1 MLSVGQQPTTTHVFL
16 NWESKNKSL
25 FFFLGGAEQLKNEP
39 TQMIVLEW
47 LFLTIVPCDAAEPWQ
62 LGFQDAATPM
72 MQGIMDL
79 HHDIFFFLILIL
91 VFVSRILVRALWH
104 FHYKKNPIPQRIVH
118 GTTIEI
124 LRTIFPSI
132 ILMFIAIPSFALLYS
147 MDEVVVD
154 PAITIK
160 AIGHQWY
167 RTYEYSDYN
176 SSDEQSL
183 TFDSYTI
190 PEDDLELGQSR
201 LLEVDNR
208 VVLPAKTHLRI
219 IVTPADVPHSWA
231 VPSSGVKCDAV
242 PGRLNQISISVQR
255 EGVYYGQC
263 SEICGTNHAFTPIVV
278 EAVPRKD
285 YGSRVVPDRSPMAAS
300 PMEPRLSPWD
310 LISGANR
317 EPSPF
322 CGSQM
327 EVAGPSNP
335 LGGSAPPLPIESGT
349 VPPANAVTFS
359 EAGPSQVAPPDPSF
373 LIPPEEVSQD
383 ALWGALES
391 TARSLMQSRAY
402 RATDRALERFY
413 YEQNELATLL
423 AGMLPQ
429 RGIVANAEDVRRAV
443 SALTDDIYENHE
455 GRPKRMRAL
464 KNSLINRPEGKAWRN
479 FIQHLRELGVSVNA
493 DDGPR

>member
-1 MLSVGQQPTTTHVFL
+1 MPKSTMSFLVGKPNRRFTISLSSCWG
-16 NWESKNKSL
+16 
-25 FFFLGGAEQLKNEP
+25 EQLKNKP
-39 TQMIVLEW
+39 SQMIVLEW
-47 LFLTIVPCDAAEPWQ
+47 LFVTIAPCDAAEPWQ

-72 MQGIMDL
+72 MQGIIDL

-104 FHYKKNPIPQRIVH
+104 FHYQKNPIPQRIVH

-132 ILMFIAIPSFALLYS
+132 IPMFIAIPSFALLYS

-208 VVLPAKTHLRI
+208 VVVPAKTHLRI

-231 VPSSGVKCDAV
+231 VPSLGVKCDAV

-263 SEICGTNHAFTPIVV
+263 SEICGTNHAFTRAPGNIGRLLSPLWLSRTTRGASHPKSKLLQRAAG
-278 EAVPRKD
+278 AV
-285 YGSRVVPDRSPMAAS
+285 GSR
-300 PMEPRLSPWD
+300 
-310 LISGANR
+310 GAR
-317 EPSPF
+317 
-322 CGSQM
+322 Q
-327 EVAGPSNP
+327 
-335 LGGSAPPLPIESGT
+335 
-349 VPPANAVTFS
+349 
-359 EAGPSQVAPPDPSF
+359 
-373 LIPPEEVSQD
+373 
-383 ALWGALES
+383 
-391 TARSLMQSRAY
+391 
-402 RATDRALERFY
+402 
-413 YEQNELATLL
+413 
-423 AGMLPQ
+423 
-429 RGIVANAEDVRRAV
+429 
-443 SALTDDIYENHE
+443 
-455 GRPKRMRAL
+455 
-464 KNSLINRPEGKAWRN
+464 
-479 FIQHLRELGVSVNA
+479 
-493 DDGPR
+493 